1 MNTFKLHID
10 AESID
15 GVAVKSHIAARIDC
29 NRSMAVSIF
38 AKVFEQDDA
47 MKAIVTEAL
56 LISITGEE
64 FSETMSDK
72 EYDEYTKSSDDIEL

>member
-1 MNTFKLHID
+1 MQTFKLHID

-15 GVAVKSHIAARIDC
+15 GKAVKSHIAARIDC
-29 NRSMAVSIF
+29 DRSMAVSLF

-56 LISITGEE
+56 LISVTGEK
-64 FSETMSDK
+64 FSETMSDE
-72 EYDEYTKSSDDIEL
+72 EYNDYTREAEL